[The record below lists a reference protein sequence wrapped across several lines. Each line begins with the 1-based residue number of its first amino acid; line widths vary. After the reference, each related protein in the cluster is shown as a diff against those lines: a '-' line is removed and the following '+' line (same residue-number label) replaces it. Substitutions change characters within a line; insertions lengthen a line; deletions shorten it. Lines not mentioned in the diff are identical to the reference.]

1 MSARIFAPLV
11 SRERLLQ
18 PNPIF
23 NGFWA
28 SRFRGRIRI
37 IKESLLIPKGSPIGR
52 YVSYCRHDPYQ
63 EIGTAR
69 SVTTTSLHAT
79 QNAGSVELPTPMAA
93 PLHIEWPCILTRLR

>member
-1 MSARIFAPLV
+1 MSARIFAPLG

-37 IKESLLIPKGSPIGR
+37 IKESLLIPKGSPIF
-52 YVSYCRHDPYQ
+52 YNSVDAVLLVYDVSPRASQ
-63 EIGTAR
+63 
-69 SVTTTSLHAT
+69 
-79 QNAGSVELPTPMAA
+79 AGAQPRLFRMRADGF
-93 PLHIEWPCILTRLR
+93 PLKS